1 MSQKLSYDAW
11 GMRRYIDGSEDV
23 SNSINAAV
31 SRGYTDHEH
40 LPGSRI
46 INMNG
51 RMYDPE
57 LGRHLSADPY
67 TPEPFSS
74 QGYNRYAYVHNN
86 PLSFIDP
93 SGYDSC
99 HNADTCTN
107 WSPPYRGLPIF
118 CIGGCFQVGWPWAGG
133 GGGTTPD
140 PDPTPPPGGGE
151 PIGPPILEVPIPDPD
166 PPFVPNPP
174 FIPGPP
180 VPLPPTVSDIPV
192 PPCTGC
198 IPAVPPV
205 QSFGQGFSAFGEEF
219 ISEVWKGV
227 QALPPV
233 VSGPL
238 VIGGKGITG
247 FGRCY
252 KGCTLW
258 ANEPW
263 TAGRCCSCHV

>member
-1 MSQKLSYDAW
+1 
-11 GMRRYIDGSEDV
+11 MRRYIDGSEDV

-118 CIGGCFQVGWPWAGG
+118 CIGGCFQVGWPWAG
-133 GGGTTPD
+133 
-140 PDPTPPPGGGE
+140 
-151 PIGPPILEVPIPDPD
+151 
-166 PPFVPNPP
+166 
-174 FIPGPP
+174 
-180 VPLPPTVSDIPV
+180 
-192 PPCTGC
+192 
-198 IPAVPPV
+198 
-205 QSFGQGFSAFGEEF
+205 
-219 ISEVWKGV
+219 
-227 QALPPV
+227 
-233 VSGPL
+233 
-238 VIGGKGITG
+238 
-247 FGRCY
+247 
-252 KGCTLW
+252 
-258 ANEPW
+258 
-263 TAGRCCSCHV
+263 